1 VVTFETKPRNTV
13 VTSTFNFQLST
24 KEVGIVIRQS
34 IKGTLVNYLGV
45 MLGIYVQFYIV
56 AKYLDPEVIGLSKVL
71 YEAAMLLST
80 FALLGSGSSGIRFF
94 PFFKNSSNGNN
105 GFLYYFLLFPVVG
118 IVLMSAVYLLFQSPI
133 RDFFVAKSPLFND
146 YFYYV
151 LPLMAVLTFW
161 TWSDTYANIHM
172 RIAIPKAIR
181 EMGMR
186 LMMLGIYVAYGLH
199 FINITGL
206 IVGFIVCYGICMIS
220 TMGYGLHIG
229 DSGWKHDWKFITPDL
244 RRYIAKYSG
253 FLILSA
259 ASANIM
265 SQLDLFMLSGVRNLY
280 ATGIYT
286 IVVYMADCINMPSR
300 SITAISSPLAAQAMR
315 DGDFAEAQKLY
326 RQVSV
331 HQTLT
336 AFLLLFFIWIN
347 VDNIYGL
354 IPNGDKFAE
363 GKWALLLLGF
373 SRVLFCILN
382 FGNVLISYSKYYYW
396 TLLFA
401 IFLTALAIT
410 TNYYLIPIY
419 GLSGAALATL
429 ITSVLSYGFQQYVVQ
444 IKLRTNPF
452 TFQHLK
458 IAVVVAVL
466 YALNL
471 LIPTV
476 WDIHEAWYLP
486 IADGLMRS
494 VPLVVLALVLVYQ
507 FRISE
512 QINGLIDKYILRK

>member
-1 VVTFETKPRNTV
+1 M
-13 VTSTFNFQLST
+13 
-24 KEVGIVIRQS
+24 GIVIRQS
-34 IKGTLVNYLGV
+34 IKGTLVNYIGV

-71 YEAAMLLST
+71 YEAALLLST

-94 PFFKNSSNGNN
+94 PYFKNSQNGNN
-105 GFLYYFLLFPVVG
+105 GFLYYYLLFPIVG
-118 IVLMSAVYLLFQSPI
+118 IVLMSILYLLFQSPI
-133 RDFFVAKSPLFND
+133 RDFFVSKSALFNN

-199 FINITGL
+199 YIGITGL
-206 IVGFIVCYGICMIS
+206 IVGFICCYGICMTS
-220 TMGYGLHIG
+220 TLCYGLHIG
-229 DSGWKHDWKFITPDL
+229 DSGLKHDWRFVTPDL
-244 RRYIAKYSG
+244 RRTIGKYSG

-259 ASANIM
+259 VSSNIM
-265 SQLDLFMLSGVRNLY
+265 SQLDLFMLSGVRGLY
-280 ATGIYT
+280 TAGIYT
-286 IVVYMADCINMPSR
+286 IVVYMADCINMPAR

-315 DGDFAEAQKLY
+315 DGDYNEAQSLY
-326 RQVSV
+326 RQVSI

-347 VDNIYGL
+347 IDNIYAL

-363 GKWALLLLGF
+363 GKWALLFLGF
-373 SRVLFCILN
+373 SRVLYCVLN
-382 FGNVLISYSKYYYW
+382 FGNILISYSKYYYW
-396 TLLFA
+396 TLFVA
-401 IFLTALAIT
+401 ILLTALTIA
-410 TNYYLIPIY
+410 TNYYLIPIF

-429 ITSVLSYGFQQYVVQ
+429 ITSVLSYGFQQYIVQ
-444 IKLRTNPF
+444 IKLKTNPLSI
-452 TFQHLK
+452 QHLK
-458 IAVVVAVL
+458 IVGVVGVL
-466 YALNL
+466 YVANMLV
-471 LIPTV
+471 PTL
-476 WDIHEAWYLP
+476 WDVNEAWYWA

-494 VPLVVLALVLVYQ
+494 FPLLALGIVMIYS

-512 QINGLIDKYILRK
+512 QINGMIDKYIGRKK